1 MALTMASPPKACGG
15 WGDFTAFR
23 MSIHTQV
30 SALTLLRLDSVTL
43 TYSGIRVLVLHLR
56 IHPRHSQAI
65 EKTLSPAEP
74 CGLTSRTPCKLKR
87 ETHQFKANLG
97 KIERLYLKKQK
108 QEPGVVAHVFSLS
121 TPEAEASKFL

>member
-15 WGDFTAFR
+15 WGDFTAFQ

-30 SALTLLRLDSVTL
+30 SALPLLRLDSVTL
-43 TYSGIRVLVLHLR
+43 TYTGVWFLVPHLR

-74 CGLTSRTPCKLKR
+74 FGLTSQTLCKVKR
-87 ETHQFKANLG
+87 ETQVQGQPGQNRKT
-97 KIERLYLKKQK
+97 YLKKQK
-108 QEPGVVAHVFSLS
+108 QEPGVVVHVFSLG
-121 TPEAEASKFL
+121 TPEAEASKSL